1 MNVHELYGCQIL
13 TMFIVDDLL
22 TDLKEQ
28 DIYIVQTL
36 PNLNIHLVTNPER
49 ETLPLKTKKSKL

>member
-1 MNVHELYGCQIL
+1 
-13 TMFIVDDLL
+13 MFIVDDLL